1 MPHHQRRK
9 SGHGHSGADT
19 RKSDSS
25 RQVRPTIS
33 RRYTPT
39 TIHRSSRS
47 SRYESS
53 SEDESFPQFC
63 MSCEKQFLPASD
75 NFLYC
80 SENCRRSDQSSSYS
94 ASYSSYSAAND
105 YSLARRQSY
114 YASDT
119 EPKDII
125 PQASPSRPNSMLLA
139 TSPPATP
146 GTYYGSKPESA
157 LSALRSLTAIHPPS
171 PPSPTGSAGGFWPF
185 GKNTATSPSSSYA
198 RQHMLSMEA
207 SYTYHASTD
216 RPLPSRSSRP
226 KSSELVTPI
235 IGR

>member
-1 MPHHQRRK
+1 MPHQRRK
-9 SGHGHSGADT
+9 SGHGLGGADT

-25 RQVRPTIS
+25 RQVRPTMS

-39 TIHRSSRS
+39 TIQRSSRTP
-47 SRYESS
+47 RYESS

-63 MSCEKQFLPASD
+63 
-75 NFLYC
+75 
-80 SENCRRSDQSSSYS
+80 CRRSDQSSSHS
-94 ASYSSYSAAND
+94 ASYSSYSGSND

-114 YASDT
+114 YASDS
-119 EPKDII
+119 EGRDIV
-125 PQASPSRPNSMLLA
+125 PQASPSRPGSMLLA

-171 PPSPTGSAGGFWPF
+171 PPSPTSSAGGFWPF
-185 GKNTATSPSSSYA
+185 GKSAATSPSSSYA
-198 RQHMLSMEA
+198 RQHMLGMDGGH
-207 SYTYHASTD
+207 TYHGSTD

-235 IGR
+235 MGR

>member
-1 MPHHQRRK
+1 MPHQRRK

-39 TIHRSSRS
+39 TIQRSSRTP
-47 SRYESS
+47 RYESS

-80 SENCRRSDQSSSYS
+80 SESCRRSDQSSHS
-94 ASYSSYSAAND
+94 ASYSSYSGAND

-114 YASDT
+114 YGSDS

-125 PQASPSRPNSMLLA
+125 PQASPSRPGSMLLA

-171 PPSPTGSAGGFWPF
+171 PPSPTSSAGGFWLF
-185 GKNTATSPSSSYA
+185 GKSTATSPSSSYA
-198 RQHMLSMEA
+198 RPYMMET
-207 SYTYHASTD
+207 SHTYHGSTD

-226 KSSELVTPI
+226 KSTELVTPI
-235 IGR
+235 TGR

>member
-9 SGHGHSGADT
+9 SGHGLTSAADN
-19 RKSDSS
+19 RKSETSK
-25 RQVRPTIS
+25 Q
-33 RRYTPT
+33 
-39 TIHRSSRS
+39 RSSRTP
-47 SRYESS
+47 RYESS

-80 SENCRRSDQSSSYS
+80 SESCRRSDQSSSHS
-94 ASYSSYSAAND
+94 ASYSSYSGAND

-114 YASDT
+114 YASDS
-119 EPKDII
+119 EPRDII
-125 PQASPSRPNSMLLA
+125 PQASPSRPGSMLLA

-171 PPSPTGSAGGFWPF
+171 PPSPTSSAGGFWPF
-185 GKNTATSPSSSYA
+185 GKSAATSPSSSYA
-198 RQHMLSMEA
+198 RPYMLGMEGGH
-207 SYTYHASTD
+207 TYHGSTD
-216 RPLPSRSSRP
+216 RPLPSRSSRR
-226 KSSELVTPI
+226 KSSELVTPLT
-235 IGR
+235 GR